1 MASTAR
7 TFSRAFARASSAR
20 SGLQTTARFALPREI
35 ARTASRR
42 SYSSAPPAGGKK
54 SGNGLIWAVVGAGA
68 LGAGAW
74 YYQSQAAPVSVKVF
88 TPVKDDYQKVYDE
101 IARLLVENDDYDDG
115 SYGPVLVRLA
125 WHSSGTYDKTSRTG
139 GSDGATIR
147 HAPESEHGA
156 NAGLAAARRFLEPV
170 KAKFPWISYADLY
183 TLGGVCAVQELSGP
197 NIPWRP
203 GRKDADA
210 TACTPDGR
218 LPDASQG
225 PKHIRDIFYRMG
237 FNDQEIVAL
246 CGAHSLGR
254 AHADRSG
261 FDGPWDFSPTMFT
274 NEFFKLLIN
283 EKWNWRKWNGPAQYT
298 DKTTKTLMMLPTDL
312 ALVQD
317 KEFKQYVELYAKDN
331 DKFFEDFAKAYAK
344 LLELGI
350 AFQQEERF
358 VFKRSE

>member
-1 MASTAR
+1 MASASR
-7 TFSRAFARASSAR
+7 NFARAFARASPAR
-20 SGLQTTARFALPREI
+20 ASLQSTVRFALPRELV
-35 ARTASRR
+35 RCASRR
-42 SYSSAPPAGGKK
+42 TYSTAPPVGKKYSS
-54 SGNGLIWAVVGAGA
+54 GLIWAAGAGA
-68 LGAGAW
+68 FGAGAW
-74 YYQSQAAPVSVKVF
+74 YYYSNGAVANVKSI
-88 TPVKDDYQKVYDE
+88 TPTKQDYQTVYDE
-101 IARLLVENDDYDDG
+101 IARLLVEKDDYDDG

-125 WHSSGTYDKTSRTG
+125 WHSSGTYDKYTRTG

-147 HAPESEHGA
+147 HSPEANHGA
-156 NAGLAAARRFLEPV
+156 NAGLEAAREFLEPV

-203 GRKDADA
+203 GRQDADA
-210 TACTPDGR
+210 SACTPDGR
-218 LPDASQG
+218 LPDATQG
-225 PKHIRDIFYRMG
+225 QKHIRDIFYRMG

-254 AHADRSG
+254 AHPNRSG

-298 DKTTKTLMMLPTDL
+298 DITSQSLMMLPTDM
-312 ALVQD
+312 ALIQD
-317 KEFKQYVELYAKDN
+317 KEFKKYVELYAKDN

-350 AFQQEERF
+350 DFKQEERF